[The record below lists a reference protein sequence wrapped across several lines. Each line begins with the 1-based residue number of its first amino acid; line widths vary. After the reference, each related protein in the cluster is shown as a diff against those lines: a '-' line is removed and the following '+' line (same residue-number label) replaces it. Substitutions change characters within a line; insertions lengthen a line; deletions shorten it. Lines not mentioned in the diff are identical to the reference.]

1 MCLFDWPRNTFS
13 ELKFL
18 VWIHAWF
25 EIRAT
30 AFKEQCDK
38 YYNLCEVGKV
48 YLINNCALK
57 PANKQYS
64 TLNNDYELTFRD
76 STEMQ
81 MVSDED
87 TSAIPSLSFE
97 FVKISDLS
105 ANDKDKVSRE
115 GRNEIASC
123 PENDSGSEWTI
134 DGDENLCSSL
144 NPLISKQRSSLYLQT
159 VDIILLIESAILKMV
174 DILLVI
180 QATILEMVWVLV

>member
-1 MCLFDWPRNTFS
+1 MTHKGDIRRWSNARGEGHLFSFD
-13 ELKFL
+13 L
-18 VWIHAWF
+18 VDESG

-123 PENDSGSEWTI
+123 PENDSGSE
-134 DGDENLCSSL
+134 
-144 NPLISKQRSSLYLQT
+144 
-159 VDIILLIESAILKMV
+159 
-174 DILLVI
+174 
-180 QATILEMVWVLV
+180 

>member
-1 MCLFDWPRNTFS
+1 MRL
-13 ELKFL
+13 
-18 VWIHAWF
+18 HAWF

-105 ANDKDKVSRE
+105 ANDKDKVSWE
-115 GRNEIASC
+115 GRN
-123 PENDSGSEWTI
+123 DRM
-134 DGDENLCSSL
+134 LRL
-144 NPLISKQRSSLYLQT
+144 LYLCPPIKQ
-159 VDIILLIESAILKMV
+159 LKLSISLSGKLNIM
-174 DILLVI
+174 
-180 QATILEMVWVLV
+180 

>member
-1 MCLFDWPRNTFS
+1 M
-13 ELKFL
+13 
-18 VWIHAWF
+18 
-25 EIRAT
+25 
-30 AFKEQCDK
+30 
-38 YYNLCEVGKV
+38 

-64 TLNNDYELTFRD
+64 TLNSDYELTFRD

-115 GRNEIASC
+115 GK
-123 PENDSGSEWTI
+123 NDRM
-134 DGDENLCSSL
+134 LRL
-144 NPLISKQRSSLYLQT
+144 LYLCPPIKQLMLS
-159 VDIILLIESAILKMV
+159 ISLSGKLNIM
-174 DILLVI
+174 
-180 QATILEMVWVLV
+180 

>member
-1 MCLFDWPRNTFS
+1 M
-13 ELKFL
+13 
-18 VWIHAWF
+18 
-25 EIRAT
+25 
-30 AFKEQCDK
+30 
-38 YYNLCEVGKV
+38 GKV

-105 ANDKDKVSRE
+105 ANDKDKVSRG
-115 GRNEIASC
+115 GRNEIASRL
-123 PENDSGSEWTI
+123 ENDWGNE
-134 DGDENLCSSL
+134 
-144 NPLISKQRSSLYLQT
+144 
-159 VDIILLIESAILKMV
+159 
-174 DILLVI
+174 
-180 QATILEMVWVLV
+180 